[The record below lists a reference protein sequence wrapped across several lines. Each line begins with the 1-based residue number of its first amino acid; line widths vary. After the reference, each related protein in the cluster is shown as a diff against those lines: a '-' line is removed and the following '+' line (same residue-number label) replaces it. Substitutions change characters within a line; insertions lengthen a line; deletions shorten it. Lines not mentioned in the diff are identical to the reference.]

1 MYNPRPALLTMAVT
15 AGIAA
20 VFFLIGLYLTNSS
33 VTAMGMNC
41 DDVISY
47 IPGSDTP
54 GAACVDAEAGRHTA
68 ATIVF
73 IVGGIATVACIAAL
87 FWGFNEH
94 EKHQRT
100 AS

>member
-1 MYNPRPALLTMAVT
+1 MSTMYNPRPALLTMAVT

-47 IPGSDTP
+47 TRL
-54 GAACVDAEAGRHTA
+54 RHT
-68 ATIVF
+68 
-73 IVGGIATVACIAAL
+73 GGRL
-87 FWGFNEH
+87 
-94 EKHQRT
+94 RRR
-100 AS
+100 